1 MTDTTTTLP
10 PARPVPAA
18 AWGRLLGAEARM
30 VARDTAGL
38 VIPVALPV
46 LLLLVNGLGREVDT
60 VLPTGAT
67 VMDGVVMPLTTTM
80 VVALVGV
87 VNMPSFLA
95 TYRRYGIL
103 RRLAVT
109 PAHPAMVLTAQML
122 VSAAQVVLGVGLMLG
137 VGLLVLG
144 VTLPA
149 AAGWAAVVGVLVLA
163 AMYGVGTLIAGLA
176 LSVNAGLAAGLVVF
190 FVMLATGGGFGPV
203 ADLPDALRTV
213 GEYLP
218 YGAGTQA
225 LAAAWAGEQPPAVDL
240 AVLGGWALVA
250 GGLAARFFRWT

>member
-122 VSAAQVVLGVGLMLG
+122 VSAA
-137 VGLLVLG
+137 
-144 VTLPA
+144 
-149 AAGWAAVVGVLVLA
+149 GWAAVVGVLVLA

-176 LSVNAGLAAGLVVF
+176 PSVNAGLAAGLVVF